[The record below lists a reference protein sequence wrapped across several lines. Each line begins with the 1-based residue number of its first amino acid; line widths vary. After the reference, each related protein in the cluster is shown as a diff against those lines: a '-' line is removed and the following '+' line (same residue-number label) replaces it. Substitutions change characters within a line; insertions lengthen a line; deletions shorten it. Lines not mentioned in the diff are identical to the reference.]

1 MLKRKHYVMMVSLI
15 AASILTFNA
24 LEAKACTALI
34 AGKKATADGSVLMAW
49 SNDGNRMSW
58 IEIIP
63 SMKFEPGTKVPM
75 LSNRPIAAKTLEV
88 YHEQKRRGYDH
99 VGYLKVPEDIP
110 EVTYHHFIGR
120 ARHMGRSS
128 VGFNEHGVTIVTEY
142 TPMKDVLFN
151 KNGAFAA
158 GTNHW
163 TTSMAQI
170 ALMQSRTA
178 REAIKVMGSLAE
190 KHGFLYYFDE
200 KVGLTLPI
208 VGKDEAWIM
217 EIFPGG
223 PDWTPGSDEPGAVWA
238 AQRIPDDEFFVHA
251 NRSRIEEIDLDD
263 KENFMASPN
272 VYSLAKKLGLWNPD
286 EKFVW
291 WKVYG
296 QPGGTWNCLREWVA
310 YDTIAPSQEFE
321 ATGDA
326 KKDRYP
332 FSVKP
337 DKPIKLQDLVDLMR
351 NQYEGTKW
359 DVTEDPAF
367 QVKGKKS
374 PLARTQGPKELFH
387 LVSELAGRKVFPER
401 TIATDTTTQW
411 LVVHN
416 RKWLPDP
423 VSSAI
428 WYSLGPTYTSVLA
441 PLYPVVTDLPPSW
454 TNKPDFNRI
463 NRDQASWNFNL
474 VYNLIHVREQEA
486 IEDVKRVIKPAEERF
501 FAIQQEFEKKVID
514 VYSKQGEDAAVEML
528 TQYSYYWF
536 NQIHNTY
543 DELVD
548 YLLYKYIFEYPELA
562 PPKLPQIVPSYSAMM
577 SKN

>member
-1 MLKRKHYVMMVSLI
+1 ML
-15 AASILTFNA
+15 NA
-24 LEAKACTALI
+24 LEAKACTALM

-58 IEIIP
+58 IEINP

-75 LSNRPIAAKTLEV
+75 LSNRPIAARTLKV
-88 YHEQKRRGYDH
+88 YHEQLQRGYDH
-99 VGYLKVPEDIP
+99 VGYLNVPEDIP

-128 VGFNEHGVTIVTEY
+128 VGFNEHGVTIATEY

-170 ALMQSRTA
+170 ALMQSKTA
-178 REAIKVMGSLAE
+178 REAIEVMGSLAE

-200 KVGLTLPI
+200 KVGLSLPI

-217 EIFPGG
+217 EIFPAG

-238 AQRIPDDEFFVHA
+238 ARRIPDDEFFVHA

-272 VYSLAKKLGLWNPD
+272 VHSLAEKLGLWNPA

-291 WKVYG
+291 WQVYG
-296 QPGGTWNCLREWVA
+296 QPGGTWNCLREWIA
-310 YDTIAPSQEFE
+310 YKTIAPSQKFS

-337 DKPIKLQDLVDLMR
+337 DKPIKVQDLVDLMR
-351 NQYEGTKW
+351 NQFEGTKW
-359 DVTEDPAF
+359 DLTEDPAF

-374 PLARTQGPKELFH
+374 PLARMQGPKELFE
-387 LVSELAGRKVFPER
+387 LVSELAGYKVFPER
-401 TIATDTTTQW
+401 TITTDTTTQW

-416 RKWLPDP
+416 RKWLAEP

-428 WYSLGPTYTSVLA
+428 WYSLGPTYTSALA
-441 PLYPVVTDLPPSW
+441 PLYPVVTELPLSW
-454 TNKPDFNRI
+454 TSKTDFARI
-463 NRDQASWNFNL
+463 NRDQAAWNFNL
-474 VYNLIHVREQEA
+474 VYNLVHVKEQEA
-486 IEDVKRVIKPAEERF
+486 IEDVKGVIKPAEERL
-501 FAIQQEFEKKVID
+501 FAVQEEFEKKVTDI
-514 VYSKQGEDAAVEML
+514 YKTKGKDAAVEML

-536 NQIHNTY
+536 NQVHNTY
-543 DELVD
+543 NELVD
-548 YLLYKYIFEYPELA
+548 FLLYKYVFENPELA
-562 PPKLPQIVPSYSAMM
+562 PPKLPQIVPPYSATL